1 MRAQKR
7 KQVFVSFLPHIHS
20 AASQC
25 RSQVKEQCPTF
36 FPIKHNQGKSERG
49 HQYVMLLFGSA
60 EGFYSGFSFFVYWE
74 NLVIK
79 ESLCSE
85 ILLGNRVFV
94 LVWESKPLRLAPC
107 MCLWTSM
114 PLFFYVHGCGSWPR
128 EGVASVGGGLISP
141 SSLMTVEQ

>member
-1 MRAQKR
+1 MRAQER

-36 FPIKHNQGKSERG
+36 FLIKHNQGKSERG
-49 HQYVMLLFGSA
+49 HQYVMLFGSA
-60 EGFYSGFSFFVYWE
+60 EGFYGSFSFFIYWG

-85 ILLGNRVFV
+85 ILLGNRAFV
-94 LVWESKPLRLAPC
+94 LVWERKPLRLAPC
-107 MCLWTSM
+107 MCLCTSM
-114 PLFFYVHGCGSWPR
+114 PLFFYVHRCGSWPR
-128 EGVASVGGGLISP
+128 QGVVSVGGGLISP